1 MQVLPGR
8 RGIRV
13 RLHDLEADIM
23 DVVWSRKLESFAVAD
38 VLEVLQRRRVI
49 AYTTV
54 MTTVARLYEKGVLT
68 RARDGKRYLYAPRCT
83 REEFLE
89 TTARDVLKGLGAP
102 TRPSMSLLAETVSA
116 ADKATLDE
124 LELLIQRRRK
134 AMAR

>member
-1 MQVLPGR
+1 MNVLPGR

-23 DVVWSRKLESFAVAD
+23 DVVWSTSLQKFAVAD

-54 MTTVARLYEKGVLT
+54 MTTVARLYDKGVLT
-68 RARDGKRYLYAPRCT
+68 RQRDGKRYLYAPRFT

-89 TTARDVLKGLGAP
+89 TTARDVLKGLGAQ
-102 TRPSMSLLAETVSA
+102 RPALALLADTVSR
-116 ADKATLDE
+116 ADEATLDE
-124 LELLIQRRRK
+124 LEQLIERRRK
-134 AMAR
+134 AMSR